1 MEQKRKRK
9 SEIDDSFFIKPNS
22 MLFFAMVLKKQIII
36 VKNSACVKQVVKIK
50 IKGKEGLSEMSLIA
64 RQMMM
69 MLEVE
74 CAYNGETERGDML
87 KKRKYRF
94 RLIGTRK

>member
-1 MEQKRKRK
+1 
-9 SEIDDSFFIKPNS
+9 
-22 MLFFAMVLKKQIII
+22 
-36 VKNSACVKQVVKIK
+36 VVKIK

-74 CAYNGETERGDML
+74 CAYNGEREWGDML